1 MYPPCP
7 DAKEWEGV
15 SIDAASLVKA
25 TKGVLY
31 AGTVPVSK
39 DSVYRGKHGNLCF
52 SQEVHD
58 KIVQN
63 LDPSLVVKIKDFLNE
78 GERLERQILND
89 SEPPFANGD
98 RGSSTVST
106 LGSIGSAPSFKKRS
120 DSRENARL
128 RIENAFLKNQLS
140 VQGQTQLSQ
149 RRPQRKGSELEMKD
163 SSKTLTE
170 SAEIETMEKELEKA
184 KRDLRRC
191 QYSASRPNQ
200 FSLGGKLRT
209 GVPVNNLVFHPRK
222 EKEPAEKGK
231 RLPTLCNES
240 VVVVIHGSK
249 EHRPGGGWRYTV
261 KAKLNEFNI
270 WRNMGIDA
278 AHRSP
283 WLRELDFSNQVMET
297 YIIPTPRDGCKTR
310 RKLATYKQARCRGR
324 DYNGFRLHARP
335 SPRTVRDEII
345 PAFLN
350 LFGLWVVKILEDSTT
365 VRVGVS
371 EDGYKARGCGILG
384 TFITVYQRKEWIKDP
399 LGNSQKKTEC
409 LRFPG
414 PMTQISNKLVK
425 TLKDSRGVRF
435 PPEAAYG
442 MAKAFFVGNLAG
454 WFLKNGHMIDFCLD
468 AGSENTGVGP
478 KVEAMERLCGE
489 NSVMEQTMLSRG
501 VWPDVIKDA
510 EATHLKK
517 PLDSFF
523 GNQGMIWEAEWSQEK
538 LALASSTLDT
548 KGPVYKD
555 PDVVKFLQGYQ
566 NREVEGRIQ
575 KVRAARLI
583 WMRLRASLMR
593 RPKHQEVLTDEKK
606 AKFLKVKPDKDPA
619 KHHRT
624 FLFCMTAS
632 RMKASRLYKKRVE
645 ESSKAPHGR
654 SRHVSMKKNPLRH
667 LPCRRRPDGKLLGL
681 ANHCFCHRIHNI
693 SDDYV
698 KSLNEGL
705 LDQVV
710 SFAKFCSSDFFWPKI
725 SAVIDRLMGY
735 QSKSVQIQDT
745 DTEFLAGVRARVDL
759 GELAKRC
766 KYNVASGACAPVTVG
781 RTRWATTFGA
791 MSYAFWYAPLLAFAK
806 IKWWSEGP
814 VEVRIDAAV
823 KVLNQEGFNSDEF
836 TRLMLDKCA
845 SRQFAFCTNPSDV
858 LQLAI
863 GHVLNAIVVKPLL
876 AAIAANYETGAELTK
891 GLESKVRRILLVLR
905 RDMWV
910 RCFPFRSW
918 GRDWNRTNAIGCR
931 THGAEFEP
939 EASILLFHTNC
950 KARVQARLGD
960 WPEMDQLVL
969 QAAEAPGDFL
979 DVVKKLAKQKGQ
991 LLPADSQRA
1000 WSEWWT
1006 ESHPHM
1012 KARPDFQEGCDS
1024 QAGRLSQA
1032 FWLLRRVCDDS
1043 AEAIIQATQRELFA
1057 LYGSLA
1063 NMNKTLLTEKY
1074 TFRNPDG
1081 GTFDSPVLIPDK
1093 FAIPNT
1099 VNQFVMVRDLR
1110 AHYREKGIEPDEL
1123 MKHLPTWGRVVG
1135 DKCFAQMAEFGGFN
1149 VEPGQTTAN
1158 HSITREE
1165 WARRRCHEPNHQ
1177 GAYVVKAVSNGEALQ
1192 QLDESIYENFE
1203 KPLSC
1208 FADLHQCSEVAGHIL
1223 GTSKGMES
1231 IFSHITVNARS
1242 KPSSTFRALEA
1253 FGRRHAYET
1262 AGLDPA
1268 MALEN
1273 EDKYWEAEVLV
1284 KEPGWAWVY
1293 KRDTGKAERMDEA
1306 HKEAK
1311 LGVRVRGG
1319 AAYKVTRHGISSRT
1333 PKYRKKEAAA
1343 NKKAANAA
1351 AGNMSQDST
1360 AKQKPKKRPR
1370 PLDKRD
1376 LALRK
1381 RARAVLGAGSAH
1393 ASSNSSAAQGAR
1405 RKPVPSAATAG
1416 AKRTEPTEPR
1426 LDSDPGMDQSAAKR
1440 QRVALSPGV
1449 ASVSGAVALAA
1460 RRSKRR
1466 RSEVWPSNESKG
1478 RQDADGRRSGS
1489 EGRFSGIDGLDS
1501 DSSSD
1506 LPLARRSAVI
1516 HTKSSDKAAGEH
1528 DDEEAAE
1535 SGSKGPGM
1543 GIGGKN
1549 GGGGGVGKGGRGR
1562 GFLRRSRGRGDGKG
1576 GWGGT
1581 KPSHSDTKA
1590 EKSEQDDEKAAS
1602 KSAAKSRCRGSGGGG
1617 EGEGVVAD
1625 NSDDDKPLFSFEE
1638 QPPQTAFI
1646 GKSSDKQK
1654 ANAKLESLTGVVPE
1668 VAQIVPAGA
1677 QGLRPAA
1684 ANRSPNV
1691 WGMSFCF
1698 SYYDQLFENQGEF
1711 QNSKV
1716 LYVLGKG
1723 QRPYYEVTR
1732 QMKDITGGNIRI
1744 PVRTG
1749 DQRMYYIAYT
1759 GETGPILVNVISLHR
1774 CKGDDYSRT
1783 LNCYRVYTSQEAVR
1797 QSDRQH
1803 DQLDEKGQEKALGQT
1818 SLQRI
1823 AEDDKKK
1830 NRKTY
1835 HCGDRPY
1842 WLDVRSIVGVV
1853 LWEPAISR
1861 DQGKSFSSYAA
1872 VSVPRN
1878 KVLTIYIGRSASEL
1892 CGDEDGN
1899 AQKVTDTVEKVAGTG
1914 EA

>member
-1 MYPPCP
+1 MPQQFAGKNIARLRKHLQSQLRNNRYVPYTKRLHDEHFTAVDSVTGSQQRRCSSFLLDPIICEAVMGQNNRMYPPCP
-7 DAKEWEGV
+7 NAKEWGVKGV
-15 SIDAASLVKA
+15 SIDAASIVEA
-25 TKGVLY
+25 TRDLLY
-31 AGTVPVSK
+31 AGTVPVSTEN
-39 DSVYRGKHGNLCF
+39 VYRGKHGNLCF

-58 KIVQN
+58 KLIQN
-63 LDPSLVVKIKDFLNE
+63 LDSSLVMMIRAFLNE
-78 GERLERQILND
+78 GERLERQMQD
-89 SEPPFANGD
+89 HAGPPDGG
-98 RGSSTVST
+98 GSSTVST
-106 LGSIGSAPSFKKRS
+106 LGSIGSAGSFMRRA
-120 DSRENARL
+120 DAIENARL
-128 RIENAFLKNQLS
+128 RIENVHLKKQLWE
-140 VQGQTQLSQ
+140 GQAKLSNEGLQ
-149 RRPQRKGSELEMKD
+149 SKGAALGRKD
-163 SSKTLTE
+163 SSYGK
-170 SAEIETMEKELEKA
+170 EIEIIREQLEKS
-184 KRDLRRC
+184 KRELRRY
-191 QYSASRPNQ
+191 QHGVRKPNQ
-200 FSLGGKLRT
+200 FFIGGKVRT
-209 GVPVNNLVFHPRK
+209 GVPVNNLVFTPKANR
-222 EKEPAEKGK
+222 EAGEKGK

-249 EHRPGGGWRYTV
+249 EHRACGGWRYTAR
-261 KAKLNEFNI
+261 AKLNEFNI

-283 WLRELDFSNQVMET
+283 WLRELDFSNQVVET
-297 YIIPTPRDGCKTR
+297 YIVPTPREGCLIR
-310 RKLATYKQARCRGR
+310 RKLATYKQNRLRGK
-324 DYNGFRLHARP
+324 DYDGFRLHARP
-335 SPRTVRDEII
+335 SARTVHDEII

-365 VRVGVS
+365 IRVGVS

-384 TFITVYQRKEWIKDP
+384 TFITVYQRKDWIKDP

-425 TLKDSRGVRF
+425 TLKDNRGVRL

-442 MAKAFFVGNLAG
+442 MAKSFFVGNLAR

-478 KVEAMERLCGE
+478 KVEAIERMCGE
-489 NSVMEQTMLSRG
+489 NSVMEQTMLTRG

-510 EATHLKK
+510 EEAHLRE
-517 PLDSFF
+517 PLDRFF
-523 GNQGMIWEAEWSQEK
+523 DNQGMSWEAEWSQDK

-555 PDVVKFLQGYQ
+555 PDVIKFLQGYQ
-566 NREVEGRIQ
+566 NREVEERIQ

-593 RPKHQEVLTDEKK
+593 KLKYQEVLTDAKK
-606 AKFLKVKPDKDPA
+606 AKFVKVKPDKDPL
-619 KHHRT
+619 KHHQA
-624 FLFCMTAS
+624 FLLRMTAS
-632 RMKASRLYKKRVE
+632 RMKAMRLCKKRME
-645 ESSKAPHGR
+645 GKTLHARFRP
-654 SRHVSMKKNPLRH
+654 VSMKKNPFRY
-667 LPCRRRPDGKLLGL
+667 LPCRRRPDGELLGL
-681 ANHCFCHRIHNI
+681 ANHCYCHRIHNA
-693 SDDYV
+693 SDGYV

-1099 VNQFVMVRDLR
+1099 VSQFVMVRDLR

-1123 MKHLPTWGRVVG
+1123 MQHLPTWGRVVG
-1135 DKCFAQMAEFGGFN
+1135 DICFAQMAEFGGFN
-1149 VEPGQTTAN
+1149 VELGQATAN
-1158 HSITREE
+1158 NSITREE
-1165 WARRRCHEPNHQ
+1165 WDRRRCHKPNHQ
-1177 GAYVVKAVSNGEALQ
+1177 GANVVKPVSNGEALQ
-1192 QLDESIYENFE
+1192 DLDEAVYQNFE
-1203 KPLSC
+1203 KTLSC
-1208 FADLHQCSEVAGHIL
+1208 FADLHQSSEEAGHIL

-1231 IFSHITVNARS
+1231 IFSHI
-1242 KPSSTFRALEA
+1242 
-1253 FGRRHAYET
+1253 
-1262 AGLDPA
+1262 
-1268 MALEN
+1268 
-1273 EDKYWEAEVLV
+1273 
-1284 KEPGWAWVY
+1284 
-1293 KRDTGKAERMDEA
+1293 
-1306 HKEAK
+1306 
-1311 LGVRVRGG
+1311 
-1319 AAYKVTRHGISSRT
+1319 
-1333 PKYRKKEAAA
+1333 
-1343 NKKAANAA
+1343 
-1351 AGNMSQDST
+1351 Q
-1360 AKQKPKKRPR
+1360 
-1370 PLDKRD
+1370 
-1376 LALRK
+1376 
-1381 RARAVLGAGSAH
+1381 
-1393 ASSNSSAAQGAR
+1393 
-1405 RKPVPSAATAG
+1405 
-1416 AKRTEPTEPR
+1416 
-1426 LDSDPGMDQSAAKR
+1426 
-1440 QRVALSPGV
+1440 
-1449 ASVSGAVALAA
+1449 
-1460 RRSKRR
+1460 
-1466 RSEVWPSNESKG
+1466 
-1478 RQDADGRRSGS
+1478 
-1489 EGRFSGIDGLDS
+1489 
-1501 DSSSD
+1501 
-1506 LPLARRSAVI
+1506 
-1516 HTKSSDKAAGEH
+1516 
-1528 DDEEAAE
+1528 
-1535 SGSKGPGM
+1535 
-1543 GIGGKN
+1543 
-1549 GGGGGVGKGGRGR
+1549 
-1562 GFLRRSRGRGDGKG
+1562 
-1576 GWGGT
+1576 
-1581 KPSHSDTKA
+1581 
-1590 EKSEQDDEKAAS
+1590 
-1602 KSAAKSRCRGSGGGG
+1602 
-1617 EGEGVVAD
+1617 
-1625 NSDDDKPLFSFEE
+1625 
-1638 QPPQTAFI
+1638 
-1646 GKSSDKQK
+1646 
-1654 ANAKLESLTGVVPE
+1654 
-1668 VAQIVPAGA
+1668 
-1677 QGLRPAA
+1677 
-1684 ANRSPNV
+1684 
-1691 WGMSFCF
+1691 
-1698 SYYDQLFENQGEF
+1698 
-1711 QNSKV
+1711 
-1716 LYVLGKG
+1716 
-1723 QRPYYEVTR
+1723 
-1732 QMKDITGGNIRI
+1732 
-1744 PVRTG
+1744 
-1749 DQRMYYIAYT
+1749 
-1759 GETGPILVNVISLHR
+1759 
-1774 CKGDDYSRT
+1774 
-1783 LNCYRVYTSQEAVR
+1783 
-1797 QSDRQH
+1797 
-1803 DQLDEKGQEKALGQT
+1803 
-1818 SLQRI
+1818 
-1823 AEDDKKK
+1823 
-1830 NRKTY
+1830 
-1835 HCGDRPY
+1835 
-1842 WLDVRSIVGVV
+1842 
-1853 LWEPAISR
+1853 
-1861 DQGKSFSSYAA
+1861 
-1872 VSVPRN
+1872 
-1878 KVLTIYIGRSASEL
+1878 
-1892 CGDEDGN
+1892 
-1899 AQKVTDTVEKVAGTG
+1899 
-1914 EA
+1914 